1 MSMKR
6 LQLTPDLSVSQISL
20 GTAALGVDMTD
31 AEAADLIGAYRD
43 AGGNFLDTAH
53 VYAAWTPSGSGSSE
67 CTIARYLKA
76 NGRGDLVVATKGG
89 HPGMSGYRRVERWLD
104 PARVHADIEDSL
116 GRLDVDRLDLYYL
129 HRDDT
134 RFSVAEIIDMLN
146 AEIDAG
152 NLGAIAASNW
162 TRARLE
168 AANEYAAS
176 RGLRGFVASQVQW
189 SFARRET
196 PAPMPHG
203 EQGVYAQADDL
214 DYHVRSGLPL
224 CAYTSTA
231 AGYFSDREPKPQ
243 AFDSS
248 ENRARLARARKL
260 AEAKGASATQV
271 ALGWM
276 LHQSFPCIPITG
288 TCDVDHLREN
298 LGAADVSLTEE
309 EQRYLE
315 RGSQS

>member
-1 MSMKR
+1 MQRER
-6 LQLTPDLSVSQISL
+6 LGPDLLVSQVSY
-20 GTAALGVDMTD
+20 GTGSLGVDMSD
-31 AEAADLIGAYRD
+31 AEVANLLDAYRD

-53 VYAAWTPSGSGSSE
+53 VYAFWTRFGAGSSE

-76 NGRGDLVVATKGG
+76 NGRGDLVIATKGG
-89 HPGMSGYRRVERWLD
+89 HPGAPGYRRVERWLD

-116 GRLDVDRLDLYYL
+116 GRLEVDRLDLYYL

-152 NLGAIAASNW
+152 NVGAIAASNW

-176 RGLRGFVASQVQW
+176 RGLHGFVASQVQW
-189 SFARRET
+189 SFACRET
-196 PAPMPHG
+196 PAPMRHG

-214 DYHVRSGLPL
+214 DYHERTGMPL

-231 AGYFSDREPKPQ
+231 AGYFSDREPKP
-243 AFDSS
+243 ASFDGPG
-248 ENRARLARARKL
+248 NRARLARAREL
-260 AEAKGASATQV
+260 AAAKGASATQV
-271 ALGWM
+271 ALAWM
-276 LHQSFPCIPITG
+276 LHQSFPCLPITG
-288 TCDVDHLREN
+288 TCNVDHLREN
-298 LGAADVSLTEE
+298 LGASEVPLTAEE
-309 EQRYLE
+309 LRYLE
-315 RGSQS
+315 DGPQS